1 MQVWNETFAKWLG
14 PIPAAMHGPC
24 CAEFVVSRERIMA
37 HPRYSAHD
45 LIASL
50 YVQKES
56 HQICKSAAKPI
67 LDRCLLTVL
76 WTPKLGAWGFC
87 SVYAEAS
94 CPQRW

>member
-24 CAEFVVSRERIMA
+24 CAEFIVSRERIMA

-50 YVQKES
+50 YVHKNRIRSVSQQQS
-56 HQICKSAAKPI
+56 PFWTAA
-67 LDRCLLTVL
+67 C
-76 WTPKLGAWGFC
+76 
-87 SVYAEAS
+87 
-94 CPQRW
+94 